1 MRIPKFSEKE
11 LEVVGETPPLFGM
24 PGLPFFNYPCSMKE
38 AVKATF
44 RRDPYWLIFGINM
57 RMMTP
62 AVIPDNIA
70 RAFVFEANPVPP
82 VTDGLVPDMFGIEW
96 EYVPAVGGSM
106 VRPGKPFAED
116 AWELL
121 EKVQWPNPDEWDWKG
136 SAKAN
141 NGTYLKSD
149 AYNIIS
155 FLNGWFE
162 RLISMLDF
170 ENALM
175 ALYDEDQKE
184 AVHKF
189 FDRLTDLYITIFGR
203 MIDAYPDID
212 GFSIHDDW
220 GSQKET
226 FFSPELCAE
235 MIVPYM
241 RRVTDF
247 LHSRGK
253 TAELHSCGQNIKQVP
268 NMIAAGWDAW
278 FPQNIVDSQLVYE
291 MYGDKI
297 LVGVDPGISAEGKTE
312 DEMRKAARD
321 FVDRFM
327 QPGKPCFY
335 HYNLS
340 ACTPAFCEEL
350 YSYSRKKCC
359 DMAHRP
365 SAMVT

>member
-1 MRIPKFSEKE
+1 
-11 LEVVGETPPLFGM
+11 
-24 PGLPFFNYPCSMKE
+24 
-38 AVKATF
+38 
-44 RRDPYWLIFGINM
+44 
-57 RMMTP
+57 
-62 AVIPDNIA
+62 
-70 RAFVFEANPVPP
+70 
-82 VTDGLVPDMFGIEW
+82 
-96 EYVPAVGGSM
+96 
-106 VRPGKPFAED
+106 
-116 AWELL
+116 
-121 EKVQWPNPDEWDWKG
+121 
-136 SAKAN
+136 
-141 NGTYLKSD
+141 
-149 AYNIIS
+149 
-155 FLNGWFE
+155 
-162 RLISMLDF
+162 MLDF

-175 ALYDEDQKE
+175 ALYDEDRRKQFTE
-184 AVHKF
+184 F

-335 HYNLS
+335 HYNLLPARLPS
-340 ACTPAFCEEL
+340 ASCIPT
-350 YSYSRKKCC
+350 SRKVLRYG
-359 DMAHRP
+359 A
-365 SAMVT
+365 SAQRDGYIVKTHTKAKGCGKFSSKTSPHFSRA